1 VEDASYINSTY
12 QETHPSVLCGIN
24 DEADGREHDAPN
36 KTEKLIYTYLICS
49 DGGRDVSGGAPETES
64 NP

>member
-1 VEDASYINSTY
+1 MPILIHLSTY

-24 DEADGREHDAPN
+24 DEAGGTGHDAPN